1 MINYVITMAGAGSR
15 FRDAGYVLPKWR
27 LIAKEKTLL
36 EWSIDSLPL
45 DICKKIIFIAQREE
59 AIQYDLKGL
68 IQEKYSHKLG
78 EVCIHLIDQVTRGQA
93 ETTLFSRE
101 YLDVNAPIA
110 IFNIDTRFT
119 SRTLRENLLD
129 VSVDGF
135 MGAFTASEPRFSYAR
150 TNPEGYVIE
159 TAEKVVISNHA
170 LTGLYGFSK
179 SESYFEAVEAAISD
193 NDQAMGEYYVAPI
206 YNALIKQGQK
216 FRLDLAESV
225 DILGTPNELNL
236 FKLKT
241 TYKSMVK

>member
-15 FRDAGYVLPKWR
+15 FRDAGYALPKWR
-27 LIAKEKTLL
+27 LIANDKTLL

-45 DICKKIIFIAQREE
+45 DICKKIIFIAKREE

-78 EVCIHLIDQVTRGQA
+78 EVYIHLIDQVTRGQA
-93 ETTLFSRE
+93 ETTLFARE
-101 YLDVNAPIA
+101 YLDVNSPIA

-119 SRTLRENLLD
+119 SHTLKENLLN

-150 TNPEGYVIE
+150 TNLEGYVIE

-179 SESYFEAVEAAISD
+179 SESYFEAVEAAISH
-193 NDQAMGEYYVAPI
+193 NRQEMGEYYVAPI
-206 YNALIKQGQK
+206 YNTLINQGKK

-225 DILGTPNELNL
+225 DILGTPSELDL

-241 TYKSMVK
+241 TCKSMAR